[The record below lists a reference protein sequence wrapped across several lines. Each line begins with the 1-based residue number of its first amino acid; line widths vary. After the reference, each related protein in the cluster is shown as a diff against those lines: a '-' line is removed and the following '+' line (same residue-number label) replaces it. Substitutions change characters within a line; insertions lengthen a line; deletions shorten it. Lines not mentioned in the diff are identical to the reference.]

1 MLETAQAIRIFALGT
16 LFGFLLVLLMAI
28 LVTKSLDLDE
38 DDDDDDE
45 DGGDEEPLRKKVRL

>member
-28 LVTKSLDLDE
+28 IVAKSLGLEGDDE
-38 DDDDDDE
+38 DDDE
-45 DGGDEEPLRKKVRL
+45 DGGDEEPVRKRGRL

>member
-16 LFGFLLVLLMAI
+16 LFGFLLILLMAI

-38 DDDDDDE
+38 DDDDE